1 MMGKIPKV
9 IKTTPNAKPATKTPQ
24 ARIDYSWWRSD
35 DGVKIIGM
43 WKKNGLTNKQIAN
56 KIGIAEKTLY
66 AWAKEVVS
74 LGNNLKYTQ
83 ELSNTELENKAYEMA
98 LEGNTT
104 MMIFLLKNRISS
116 KYVERQEVA
125 LDGIKKEFIDGVSE
139 LIKKMDD

>member
-1 MMGKIPKV
+1 MGKMPKV
-9 IKTTPNAKPATKTPQ
+9 IKTTPNAKPATKKPQ
-24 ARIDYSWWRSD
+24 ARIDNSYWKSEE
-35 DGVKIIGM
+35 GVKIIGM
-43 WKKNGLTNKQIAN
+43 WKKNGLTNKEIAD
-56 KIGIAEKTLY
+56 KIGIAEQTLY
-66 AWAKEVVS
+66 RWAKENVS
-74 LGNNLKYTQ
+74 LYENLKYTR